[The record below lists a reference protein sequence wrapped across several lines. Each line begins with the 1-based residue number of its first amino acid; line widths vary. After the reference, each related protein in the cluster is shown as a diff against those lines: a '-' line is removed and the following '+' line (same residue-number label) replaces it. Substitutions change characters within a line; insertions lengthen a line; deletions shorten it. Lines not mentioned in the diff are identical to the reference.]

1 MDLRELQEAAA
12 SCTACELHAGRLNP
26 VFAKGDPSSSIMICG
41 MVPAK
46 EENKVGI
53 PFVGRAGKLLDT
65 ILYDVSI
72 PQGDVYITNLVK
84 CFLAAG
90 LPLNQDW
97 IDHCLPF
104 LILQIDWIRPKV
116 IITLG
121 KDASSTLLGLPNA
134 TMGSMRGKVYGF
146 GKSHYTRVI
155 PTYHPSYLLR
165 SGGKN
170 SKQYDIVIRDFVLAK
185 ELAC

>member
-1 MDLRELQEAAA
+1 MDLKELQEAAA
-12 SCTACELHAGRLNP
+12 SCRACELHAGRVNP
-26 VFAKGDPSSSIMICG
+26 VFAKGDPSSSIMVCG

-46 EENKVGI
+46 EENKVGL
-53 PFVGRAGKLLDT
+53 PFVGRAGKLLDD
-65 ILYDVSI
+65 ILDDVSI
-72 PQGDVYITNLVK
+72 PKDSVYITNLVK

-97 IDHCLPF
+97 IDNCLPY
-104 LILQIDWIRPKV
+104 LILQIDLIRPQF

-121 KDASSTLLGLPNA
+121 KDASSTLLNMPDA
-134 TMGSMRGKVYGF
+134 TMGSMRGKVYGY
-146 GKSHYTRVI
+146 GRSHYTRVI

-170 SKQYDIVIRDFVLAK
+170 SKQYDKVISDFTLAK
-185 ELAC
+185 DLLC